1 MNKELEKG
9 NGVGKKIPVVIFNGN
24 EYFYKWEPDSEILS
38 VYDCKQCKIG
48 TIGASGFY
56 KETEVIR
63 ELVVLTLIE
72 AIDKKQRAENLLK
85 NLF

>member
-38 VYDCKQCKIG
+38 VYDSNQYKIG
-48 TIGASGFY
+48 ATKAIDFY
-56 KETEVIR
+56 KESEGIK

-72 AIDKKQRAENLLK
+72 AIVKKQRAENLLK

>member
-1 MNKELEKG
+1 MNKELEKE

-48 TIGASGFY
+48 TIGASGFD

-63 ELVVLTLIE
+63 ELVVLALVE
-72 AIDKKQRAENLLK
+72 AVVKKQKAESLLED
-85 NLF
+85 LF

>member
-38 VYDCKQCKIG
+38 EIG
-48 TIGASGFY
+48 RASC
-56 KETEVIR
+56 R
-63 ELVVLTLIE
+63 ERV
-72 AIDKKQRAENLLK
+72 
-85 NLF
+85 